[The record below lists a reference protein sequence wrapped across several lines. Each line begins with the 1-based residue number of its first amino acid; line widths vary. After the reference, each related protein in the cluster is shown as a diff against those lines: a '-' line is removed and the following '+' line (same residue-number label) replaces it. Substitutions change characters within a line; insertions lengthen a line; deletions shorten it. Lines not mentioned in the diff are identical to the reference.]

1 MNKQFDPCQY
11 VAGQRRGTPPEEA
24 FDRMLESYTYDMQG
38 PRDRSQP
45 PRRLGISAIPV
56 EDARRLFVHY
66 VSYWEGFYRNV
77 SQAMNDHMSICTSPP
92 PIFAEMRK
100 GDMRSL
106 FSQGYVINAD
116 RRSGK
121 TQALFD
127 EADEVSRATS
137 SRIAIVSPRIEYV
150 KAEAMRRR
158 LEHATPG
165 QFNKLEFVGEGEFHK
180 LDGWSRDVMVDE
192 WWHLSERTRETL
204 ADRFNIM
211 AAIGTMPHGAR
222 IPIMSHAVRDE
233 EGYYG
238 RKPDTYNP
246 LAMARVGRED
256 GY

>member
-1 MNKQFDPCQY
+1 MRLFDPFQH
-11 VAGQRRGTPPEEA
+11 VPTDRRGTPPEQA
-24 FDRMLESYTYDMQG
+24 FDNMVESYAYSVQG
-38 PRDRSQP
+38 KRGDGRP
-45 PRRLGISAIPV
+45 PLRMGVSAIPV

-77 SQAMNDHMSICTSPP
+77 SQALNDHMSICTSPP

-106 FSQGYVINAD
+106 FSQGYVVNAD

-137 SRIAIVSPRIEYV
+137 SRIAIVAPRKDYIM
-150 KAEAMRRR
+150 AEAVKRR
-158 LEHATPG
+158 LDHATPG
-165 QFNKLEFVGEGEFHK
+165 QFNRLEFIEESELYK
-180 LDGWSRDVMVDE
+180 LDGLTRDVMVDE
-192 WWHLSERTRETL
+192 WWGLSERTRSTL
-204 ADRFNIM
+204 ASSCKIM
-211 AAIGTMPHGAR
+211 AAVGTLPHGAR

-233 EGYYG
+233 DVYFG

-246 LAMARVGRED
+246 LAMARVGRDER
-256 GY
+256 Y